1 MEHYAGDPA
10 PWMPSLITRI
20 HCDCGPVG
28 TGLQTR
34 LGPGPRGWY
43 EVGRHCTTRRG
54 NAHSTEVGDER
65 EVLYPWHPW
74 AGCIVRVH
82 EAVEKVDGTVLRCS
96 LEGGSR
102 ERWLEL
108 PAWMFD
114 RARCLP
120 MRIAR
125 DPHVAFAALAR
136 LTELLAEAAGR
147 NGQPLSSNTPVLSA
161 ASEARDQNRGNAH
174 AISKSTSRDRP
185 PASPAARSI
194 RSAGP
199 GGLRSAGPVVASA
212 AGRDTAGGDG
222 DAGAAPAR
230 SRPCRSL
237 SDPHAGGR

>member
-1 MEHYAGDPA
+1 M
-10 PWMPSLITRI
+10 
-20 HCDCGPVG
+20 
-28 TGLQTR
+28 GLRQGKFASGSCRSTSC
-34 LGPGPRGWY
+34 PD
-43 EVGRHCTTRRG
+43 VVDDNCTTRRG
-54 NAHSTEVGDER
+54 SAHSTEIGQER

-74 AGCIVRVH
+74 AGYIVLVH
-82 EAVEKVDGTVLRCS
+82 EAVEKLDGTVLRCS

-125 DPHVAFAALAR
+125 DPHVAFAALAG

-147 NGQPLSSNTPVLSA
+147 NGQSLSSNTPVSGA

-185 PASPAARSI
+185 QASPAARSI

-212 AGRDTAGGDG
+212 AGRDTSGGDG

-230 SRPCRSL
+230 SRSFRSL
-237 SDPHAGGR
+237 SDSDGGGQ